1 MKRFTAI
8 ALALSFALAGGGASA
23 QGSNRE
29 FDRLVRQAAAAYDAH
44 DTAAAVSALER
55 AYALRPVPR
64 LLFNLGR
71 AHEQRGD
78 YATAADYYRRF
89 LATAPDPQSTAV
101 AQEALGIAERNV
113 ARAADEQRQRDAA
126 AAAERQRALDAARA
140 QTSLAEQQRLEE
152 ERRRQAA
159 LTRPRRV
166 TTPVAIAWG
175 AAGVAA
181 VAGGVLGGL
190 ALAARSDF
198 EGDRAGNARY
208 DASSR
213 GAGLALGADIALGA
227 AVAAGVTGLVLFL
240 VQDTSPPPP
249 PTEPAR

>member
-1 MKRFTAI
+1 MRPWLA
-8 ALALSFALAGGGASA
+8 ASLALSLALASGAASG
-23 QGSNRE
+23 QERNRE
-29 FDRLVRQAAAAYDAH
+29 FDRLVRQAAAAYEAH
-44 DTAAAVSALER
+44 DSAAAVAALER
-55 AYALRPVPR
+55 AYAMRPVPR

-101 AQEALGIAERNV
+101 AQEALGIADRQV
-113 ARAADEQRQRDAA
+113 ARQAEEQRQREAA
-126 AAAERQRALDAARA
+126 AAAEQQRALEAARA
-140 QTSLAEQQRLEE
+140 QTMMSEQQRQEE
-152 ERRRQAA
+152 ERRRQGA
-159 LTRPRRV
+159 LARPRRV

-175 AAGVAA
+175 VAGAGA
-181 VAGGVLGGL
+181 VAGGILGGL

-198 EGDRAGNARY
+198 EADRAGNARF

-213 GAGLALGADIALGA
+213 GSAMALGADIALGA

-240 VQDTSPPPP
+240 IQDTTPT
-249 PTEPAR
+249 PTEAGR